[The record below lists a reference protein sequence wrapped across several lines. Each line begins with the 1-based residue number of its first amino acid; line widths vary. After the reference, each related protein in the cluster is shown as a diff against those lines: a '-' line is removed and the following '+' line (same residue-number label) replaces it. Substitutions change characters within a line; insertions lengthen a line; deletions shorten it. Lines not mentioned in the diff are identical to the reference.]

1 LGIIYS
7 GVFSGN
13 LSTLTCSVTTPAVD
27 VTMPQTSTTRLPSV
41 GSTDGT
47 TAFNI
52 GVNRDVGVTVFVT
65 LTDAITPSNRTN
77 TLTLA
82 ADSTATRIA
91 CQGLYNNN
99 PISFGPDS
107 SVAGNPGQF
116 GVTASP
122 TTGGP
127 VSIPLS
133 ARYIRTGTIQPGT
146 VKGLATFT
154 MSYQ

>member
-1 LGIIYS
+1 
-7 GVFSGN
+7 VFSEKPATPGN
-13 LSTLTCSVTTPAVD
+13 ERWIVRGQNGA
-27 VTMPQTSTTRLPSV
+27 R
-41 GSTDGT
+41 
-47 TAFNI
+47 TAYEFICNPKQ
-52 GVNRDVGVTVFVT
+52 DYF
-65 LTDAITPSNRTN
+65 

-82 ADSTATRIA
+82 ADSTATGIA
-91 CQGLYNNN
+91 YQGLYNNN

-127 VSIPLS
+127 VFIPLG